1 MYLAL
6 RYGVVENALI
16 IGGSNA
22 RDLAYA
28 TFSLVVETYKLATGG
43 WKLSR
48 ESLDKLIPDLK
59 ELLSSLPSKT
69 PVISF
74 CLDNSRF
81 LAASEEGGLFPFS
94 KGVPEDNGYHVADTL
109 VVARERGM
117 QQAIVQLWRA
127 IAGCGDFRSSLSSL
141 GQDMSHNHG
150 MQVMLQTFRIRIFSL
165 TFYWTN
171 RSSSWSAGRTAQWR
185 IRSRR

>member
-6 RYGVVENALI
+6 RSSVVENALI

-28 TFSLVVETYKLATGG
+28 TSSLDVETYKLATGR